1 MSERIARQAEIARR
15 LTQPL
20 GLEDGRLPGIF
31 TRTLYTLSALVIG
44 VVIWASIAQVRE
56 FSIAQGQIVPTGQIE
71 SIQHLEGGIVGEI
84 LVHEGDVV
92 SAQQPLIKLRPE
104 AATSERDQF
113 QARRASL
120 KLQLLR
126 LEAQIEGV
134 MPDFGKWGSAYPDL
148 ARQMELLLINSE
160 MHRHQE
166 NSSLASRVAQK
177 QGEIAT
183 LRAGLDA
190 AQSQLEVQKEL
201 LEIQERLVA
210 TGTGARKNLLEAK
223 IQMQRAEAEVISLKN
238 KIDTAANSVAEAESN
253 MRDAEAKEKQKLS
266 EERVKAASDLHE
278 VEQQLVK
285 LADRFDRLVIRAPSN
300 GIIHE
305 LSPKSVG
312 EVIRAGDLVARIV
325 PTGRE
330 LVAEVRID
338 PKDVSHIH
346 AGADADLRLTAYES
360 SVYGPVRGKVQQ
372 ISASTFMPPPS
383 QATAGQGSPSPYYK
397 ATIRLLEDRVS
408 HGSMHFPIAPGMV
421 LQAQIKTGTKSV
433 TRYLLKPVFNSLDV
447 AFSER

>member
-1 MSERIARQAEIARR
+1 MSGRIARRAEIARR

-20 GLEDGRLPGIF
+20 GLEDGRLPGLF
-31 TRTLYTLSALVIG
+31 AKTLFALSALVIG

-71 SIQHLEGGIVGEI
+71 SVQHLEGGIVAEI

-92 SAQQPLIKLRPE
+92 SAQQPLIRLRPE
-104 AATSERDQF
+104 AATSERDQY

-126 LEAQIEGV
+126 LEAQIEGGV
-134 MPDFGKWGSAYPDL
+134 PDFGKLGSAYPDL
-148 ARQMELLLINSE
+148 ARQVELLFVNSE

-177 QGEIAT
+177 RGEIAT

-190 AQSQLEVQKEL
+190 AEGQFEVQKEL

-210 TGTGARKNLLEAK
+210 TGTGAKKNLLEAK
-223 IQMQRAEAEVISLKN
+223 IQTQRAEAEVISVRS
-238 KIDTAANSVAEAESN
+238 KIDIAANSLAEAESN
-253 MRDAEAKEKQKLS
+253 RRDAEAKERQKLS

-285 LADRFDRLVIRAPSN
+285 LADRFDRLVVRAPSD
-300 GIIHE
+300 GIVQE
-305 LSPKSVG
+305 LNPKSVG

-330 LVAEVRID
+330 LIAEVQID
-338 PKDVSHIH
+338 PKDAGHIH
-346 AGADADLRLTAYES
+346 AGADADVRLTAYES
-360 SVYGPVRGKVQQ
+360 SIYGPVRGKVQQ
-372 ISASTFMPPPS
+372 ISASTFVPPPS
-383 QATAGQGSPSPYYK
+383 QRATGHGNPSPYYK
-397 ATIRLLEDRVS
+397 ATIRLLQDRV
-408 HGSMHFPIAPGMV
+408 GFGGMNYPITPGMV
-421 LQAQIKTGTKSV
+421 LQAQIKTGSKSIA
-433 TRYLLKPVFNSLDV
+433 RYMLKPIFNSLDV